1 MTKCLKF
8 SKYGDKLKLRKKKIR
23 GPKLL
28 IFQNKEIKITQNKI
42 GGLKLRIYEIKEPK
56 MHLSPFQNC
65 IC

>member
-1 MTKCLKF
+1 MSEVFKIRGQIKIAQ
-8 SKYGDKLKLRKKKIR
+8 KKIR

-28 IFQNKEIKITQNKI
+28 IFQNKEIKIAQNKI